1 MELIDNINR
10 LLGDDIKINVE
21 PIFKQLSHS
30 TEVKCL

>member
-1 MELIDNINR
+1 MELTDNFNR
-10 LLGDDIKINVE
+10 LFSDDIKNNVE